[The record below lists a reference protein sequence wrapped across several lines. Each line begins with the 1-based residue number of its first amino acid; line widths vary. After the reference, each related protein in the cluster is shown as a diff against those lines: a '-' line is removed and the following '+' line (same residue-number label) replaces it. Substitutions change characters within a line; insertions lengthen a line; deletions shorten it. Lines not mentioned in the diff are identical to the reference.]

1 MNLKTAVAG
10 NILKGLWMSKYQFA
24 PAYAYKLNAD
34 PWVQWRG
41 ALTPKECK
49 EVIEYCEKRDLKDAT
64 IRVGDTDSDYRRS
77 KVTWLANDDIPWLYE
92 KLEHIAQQL
101 NGQFYQFDL
110 WGFDEDIQFTK
121 YEADNEGFYDWHQDH
136 FTSIESGVD
145 LRRPRKLSMTIQL
158 DAPQDYEG
166 GELLI
171 NNGRINETPKG
182 QGTAV
187 VFPSW
192 QVHKV
197 NPVTKGIRRSLVV
210 WITGPHFR

>member
-1 MNLKTAVAG
+1 
-10 NILKGLWMSKYQFA
+10 MSAYRFG
-24 PAYAYKLNAD
+24 PAYAYNLCAN
-34 PWVQWRG
+34 PWVQWVG
-41 ALTPKECK
+41 ALTPDECK
-49 EVIEYCEKRDLKDAT
+49 QVIEAGEGKITRRAS
-64 IRVGDTDSDYRRS
+64 IRTRDTDESYRRS
-77 KVTWLANDDIPWLYE
+77 NISWLGEKDVPWLYK
-92 KLEHIAQQL
+92 KLEYIAQQL

-136 FTSIESGVD
+136 FTSIEHGVD